1 MGILE
6 DMERQRQMLN
16 AQALANKAQKDYE
29 NQATQAQ
36 SDLNAAQSKPMG
48 GLESVLAG
56 IGEKFS
62 DWGNTIGNIGRTVI
76 GGVTEPFRK
85 AETNKITADDSARRN
100 EIAKKYGY
108 ASYSD
113 AANDTNASQDFWNE
127 IKNASEETKQRLTEK
142 TQRDQNALGN
152 VRDIDLN
159 TAKGQSLSAI
169 GDLLQILGPAGNIAG
184 GAIESVGTS
193 YKGAAGGTDADV
205 WGGDNL
211 GRTLGN
217 AAIGGATAFVSDKV
231 GGKLASK
238 APGDGLLSKAIH
250 SNVGRGTITGAA
262 AGATGGGLSAAL
274 NGGDILSGTLQGAQ
288 SGAIGGGT
296 MAGTMGLIGSGID
309 RLNRKYNAEPQTP
322 DIPTTKP
329 IVDEVAEQYTKPAT
343 IETALQEAQTPTRRQ
358 IDVQY
363 DGSGNGNVAVN
374 RQRRNMYR
382 LPDRSGSTL
391 DGILGP
397 NNKLQLPNAQR
408 PTNPYA
414 KMTDIEVLNDI
425 SPSGSGVPYKSL
437 ADAIQSGDFLG
448 DDPRSVMAFLKEE
461 LPKETYNNI
470 KSNIQ
475 DRVDLD
481 NMWAGEA
488 YGVSKGDLPYLNR
501 DEYYRD
507 TIGRLG
513 NKGNGNLRAEDVP
526 ESMYNR
532 LRNSAGKN
540 SLGGNMTDNESIL
553 RELFGNAAEG
563 KDKYELYDMYQE
575 VAEAPGPRT
584 YNMDDITA
592 AVTNSEY
599 NNSLGDQAL
608 NAIVAPFRQD
618 AQPTS
623 RRIGVQSAPSIAD
636 SIDVSSPNR
645 GQLIQDVM
653 PAQRQAQPQ
662 VQAQPIQETPTQ
674 APVQRV
680 RRAADTSDVK
690 INPNLAPEDVARLER
705 QLTVNR
711 QKQGAALLEQ
721 YGTLDA
727 PVRRAVGS
735 PEDVLTTLYDDYG
748 LKTPADVQYAANHVT
763 GRNGVVSQMTRE
775 LAASA
780 NNVDTTITR
789 DWLQELMDANGL
801 LDDEQKTVTK
811 QIAGALKRANSSSD
825 GATTLDIMKQL
836 EKQSARYKGKDG
848 TYHHA
853 TEAETRKGIILDLVH
868 DELQDRLWDAAG
880 DPKKVLTPKRI
891 TELKSMYKDNDA
903 WANFIDNRL
912 AKSTSGAELRSAM
925 KPLVDGSKIVYGSKQ
940 SAGGFADRAYKAATS
955 ANPVVAMGQM
965 AYDAALG
972 SDKVK
977 QARAQR
983 YANKAATAKAQLT
996 GQEAPTSKGG
1006 VAGVAKA
1013 IGERAINKA
1022 GEVADM
1028 LNNDTFT
1035 NSALG
1040 NIATRGINRRIGQG
1054 EAQAVENRAAL
1065 QDAQQQALDVTNNYN
1080 NAMAQAQQMYNQA
1093 QQMGTGSGSDMLD
1106 RISSG
1111 MERALAA
1118 GDINA
1123 YSQLADLYKQAYNV
1137 YEMQNPQTSKS
1148 EAKDLSV
1155 NQAKAYA
1162 GLQQLGQLSQ
1172 MAPDLGTALANSP
1185 AGGLVN
1191 LFGGNEYANQAKA
1204 LATTIGYLL
1213 SGANIREQEAERIGQ
1228 AYVPTAF
1235 DSDNVKQQ
1243 KLSRAEQLLR
1253 SYLSDSSALQ

>member
-1 MGILE
+1 MSLFDDE
-6 DMERQRQMLN
+6 LRKAQQQRAMYN
-16 AQALANKAQKDYE
+16 AQLRA
-29 NQATQAQ
+29 NQAQADYDALMPQAMAKISQAQ
-36 SDLNAAQSKPMG
+36 QGPSNP
-48 GLESVLAG
+48 LESVLSG
-56 IGEKFS
+56 IGNSIKNVGTGLMDLFGTGGAAVGDLAESIRTGKATTKNQ
-62 DWGNTIGNIGRTVI
+62 DDYRKWLYNT
-76 GGVTEPFRK
+76 
-85 AETNKITADDSARRN
+85 DSV
-100 EIAKKYGY
+100 K
-108 ASYSD
+108 D
-113 AANDTNASQDFWNE
+113 AATKGLGTGLDAAATLTDFIPGLGAGAKVALNVGQGVASGIANPL
-127 IKNASEETKQRLTEK
+127 IEK
-142 TQRDQNALGN
+142 GSQATLEDAMKGAL
-152 VRDIDLN
+152 V
-159 TAKGQSLSAI
+159 
-169 GDLLQILGPAGNIAG
+169 G
-184 GAIESVGTS
+184 GASAGVGQ
-193 YKGAAGGTDADV
+193 Y
-205 WGGDNL
+205 
-211 GRTLGN
+211 
-217 AAIGGATAFVSDKV
+217 V
-231 GGKLASK
+231 GGKLANRAAGKGLISK
-238 APGDGLLSKAIH
+238 ALN
-250 SNVGRGTITGAA
+250 SNVGKGAITGGL
-262 AGATGGGLSAAL
+262 AGATGGGLYAGL
-274 NGGDILSGTLQGAQ
+274 NGGDVLGGALQGAQ
-288 SGAIGGGT
+288 GGAMAGGT

-322 DIPTTKP
+322 GIPATKP

-425 SPSGSGVPYKSL
+425 SPSESGVAYKNL

-448 DDPRSVMAFLKEE
+448 DDPKGVMAFLKEE
-461 LPKETYNNI
+461 LPKETYDNI
-470 KSNIQ
+470 QSAIQ

-488 YGVSKGDLPYLNR
+488 YGVSKGELPYLNR

-563 KDKYELYDMYQE
+563 KDKYELYDMYQQ

-599 NNSLGDQAL
+599 NNNLGDQAL
-608 NAIVAPFRQD
+608 NAIVAPFRQE

-623 RRIGVQSAPSIAD
+623 RQIGVQGAPSIAD

-653 PAQRQAQPQ
+653 PAQRRQAQPQ
-662 VQAQPIQETPTQ
+662 VQAQPIQEAPTP

-711 QKQGAALLEQ
+711 QKQGAALLDQ

-748 LKTPADVQYAANHVT
+748 LRTPADVQYAANHVT

-780 NNVDTTITR
+780 NNVDTTIAK
-789 DWLQELMDANGL
+789 DWLNDLMDANGL

-955 ANPVVAMGQM
+955 ANPIVAMGQM
-965 AYDAALG
+965 AYDAALD

-977 QARAQR
+977 QIRASR
-983 YANKAATAKAQLT
+983 YAKDAAKAKAQLT
-996 GQEAPTSKGG
+996 GQEAPKGNG
-1006 VAGVAKA
+1006 LIGTAKN
-1013 IGERAINKA
+1013 IGQKAVDKA
-1022 GEVADM
+1022 GKAAEM
-1028 LNNDTFT
+1028 LNNDTVYNARFG
-1035 NSALG
+1035 G
-1040 NIATRGINRRIGQG
+1040 NKGEAYNMPSQG
-1054 EAQAVENRAAL
+1054 EFMTRQLSRQAGLGAM
-1065 QDAQQQALDVTNNYN
+1065 QQQDRQNAIQNATQEAQDVQSNYEN
-1080 NAMAQAQQMYNQA
+1080 SMLQAQQAYNQA
-1093 QQMGTGSGSDMLD
+1093 QQAQQAMPSTLD
-1106 RISSG
+1106 RISAG

-1118 GDINA
+1118 GDIDS
-1123 YSQLADLYKQAYNV
+1123 YSKLASLYKQAAQM
-1137 YEMQNPQTSKS
+1137 YELQNPTATKS
-1148 EAKDLSV
+1148 EAKALDA
-1155 NQAKAYA
+1155 NQSKAMA
-1162 GLQQLGQLSQ
+1162 GLQQLQ
-1172 MAPDLGTALANSP
+1172 DLRGMQPGVRTALANTP
-1185 AGGLVN
+1185 LAGLVDMT
-1191 LFGGNEYANQAKA
+1191 GGDDYTNQAKSLA
-1204 LATTIGYLL
+1204 LTLGYLQ
-1213 SGANIREQEAERIGQ
+1213 SGANITPREAENIGR
-1228 AYVPTAF
+1228 AYIPSAY
-1235 DSDNVKQQ
+1235 DSDQVRQN

-1253 SYLSDSSALQ
+1253 NYLADTSSLESIQ

>member
-1 MGILE
+1 MAFRMSDRDKAAIKAAAAI
-6 DMERQRQMLN
+6 RQSNQ
-16 AQALANKAQKDYE
+16 AQADYDALMPQAMAKI
-29 NQATQAQ
+29 NQAQQ
-36 SDLNAAQSKPMG
+36 GPSNP
-48 GLESVLAG
+48 LESVLSG
-56 IGEKFS
+56 IGNSIANVSKTLVDIPGTTVANWMDLFQGKKQDAEGS
-62 DWGNTIGNIGRTVI
+62 NTQEWKKSLY
-76 GGVTEPFRK
+76 GGENAKDRYAK
-85 AETNKITADDSARRN
+85 TAGTAL
-100 EIAKKYGY
+100 
-108 ASYSD
+108 D
-113 AANDTNASQDFWNE
+113 AAATVSDFIPGLGTAAKVGINVGQGVASGIANPF
-127 IKNASEETKQRLTEK
+127 IEK
-142 TQRDQNALGN
+142 GSQATLEDAVKGAL
-152 VRDIDLN
+152 V
-159 TAKGQSLSAI
+159 
-169 GDLLQILGPAGNIAG
+169 G
-184 GAIESVGTS
+184 GASAGVGQ
-193 YKGAAGGTDADV
+193 Y
-205 WGGDNL
+205 
-211 GRTLGN
+211 
-217 AAIGGATAFVSDKV
+217 V
-231 GGKLASK
+231 GGKLANRTAGKGLISK
-238 APGDGLLSKAIH
+238 ALN
-250 SNVGRGTITGAA
+250 SNVGKGAITGGL
-262 AGATGGGLSAAL
+262 AGATGGGLYAGL
-274 NGGDILSGTLQGAQ
+274 NGGDVLQGALQGAQ
-288 SGAIGGGT
+288 GGAMAGGT
-296 MAGTMGLIGSGID
+296 MAGTMGILGSGID

-322 DIPTTKP
+322 DIPAAKP

-343 IETALQEAQTPTRRQ
+343 IETALQEAQAPTRRQ

-391 DGILGP
+391 DGVLGP
-397 NNKLQLPNAQR
+397 NNKLQLPNAQK

-414 KMTDIEVLNDI
+414 KMTDIEVLNEI
-425 SPSGSGVPYKSL
+425 SPSGTGKVYTDL

-448 DDPRSVMAFLKEE
+448 DDPKSVMAFLKEE
-461 LPKETYNNI
+461 LPKETYDNI

-513 NKGNGNLRAEDVP
+513 NKGNGNLRADDVP

-540 SLGGNMTDNESIL
+540 SLGGSMTDNESIL

-563 KDKYELYDMYQE
+563 KDKYELYDMYQQ

-584 YNMDDITA
+584 YNIDDITA

-599 NNSLGDQAL
+599 NNNLGDQAL

-623 RRIGVQSAPSIAD
+623 RQIGVQSAPSIAD

-645 GQLIQDVM
+645 GRVIQDVM

-662 VQAQPIQETPTQ
+662 VQAQPIQEVPTQ

-711 QKQGAALLEQ
+711 QKQGAALLDQ

-811 QIAGALKRANSSSD
+811 QISGALKRANSSSD

-903 WANFIDNRL
+903 WTNFIDNKL
-912 AKSTSGAELRSAM
+912 TKAKSGAELRSAM

-955 ANPVVAMGQM
+955 ANPIVAMGQM
-965 AYDAALG
+965 AYDAALD

-977 QARAQR
+977 QIRASR
-983 YANKAATAKAQLT
+983 YAKDAAKAKAQLT
-996 GQEAPTSKGG
+996 GQEAPKGNG
-1006 VAGVAKA
+1006 LIGTAKN
-1013 IGERAINKA
+1013 IGQKAVNKA
-1022 GEVADM
+1022 GKAAEM
-1028 LNNDTFT
+1028 LNNDTVYNARFG
-1035 NSALG
+1035 G
-1040 NIATRGINRRIGQG
+1040 NKGDAYNMPSQG
-1054 EAQAVENRAAL
+1054 EFMTRQLSRQAGLGAM
-1065 QDAQQQALDVTNNYN
+1065 QQQDRQNAIQNATQEAQGIQNNYEN
-1080 NAMAQAQQMYNQA
+1080 SMLQAQQAYNQA
-1093 QQMGTGSGSDMLD
+1093 QQTQNSIPSTLD
-1106 RISSG
+1106 RIGAG

-1123 YSQLADLYKQAYNV
+1123 YSTLANLYKQAAQM
-1137 YEMQNPQTSKS
+1137 YELQNPTTTKS
-1148 EAKDLSV
+1148 EAKALSA
-1155 NQAKAYA
+1155 NQSKALT
-1162 GLQQLGQLSQ
+1162 GLQQLQTLAN
-1172 MAPDLGTALANSP
+1172 MTPDLGTALANSP
-1185 AGGLVN
+1185 LGGVVDML
-1191 LFGGNEYANQAKA
+1191 GGNDYANQAKS
-1204 LATTIGYLL
+1204 LSLTLGYLQ
-1213 SGANIREQEAERIGQ
+1213 SGANITPREAENIGKS
-1228 AYVPTAF
+1228 YIPTAY
-1235 DSDNVKQQ
+1235 DSEQVRQQ

-1253 SYLSDSSALQ
+1253 NYLADTSSLAQ

>member
-1 MGILE
+1 MAFRMSDRDKAAIQAAAAI
-6 DMERQRQMLN
+6 RQSNQ
-16 AQALANKAQKDYE
+16 AQADYDALMP
-29 NQATQAQ
+29 QAMAKISQAQ
-36 SDLNAAQSKPMG
+36 QGPSNP
-48 GLESVLAG
+48 LESVLSG
-56 IGEKFS
+56 IGNS
-62 DWGNTIGNIGRTVI
+62 
-76 GGVTEPFRK
+76 
-85 AETNKITADDSARRN
+85 
-100 EIAKKYGY
+100 
-108 ASYSD
+108 
-113 AANDTNASQDFWNE
+113 
-127 IKNASEETKQRLTEK
+127 IKNVGTGLM
-142 TQRDQNALGN
+142 
-152 VRDIDLN
+152 DLFG
-159 TAKGQSLSAI
+159 TGGAAV
-169 GDLLQILGPAGNIAG
+169 GD
-184 GAIESVGTS
+184 AIESIKTGKVTTKNQDDYRKWLYNTDSVKDAAAKGLGTGLDAAATLTDFIPGLGAAAKVGLNVGQGVASGIANPLIEKGSQATLEDAM
-193 YKGAAGGTDADV
+193 KGALV
-205 WGGDNL
+205 
-211 GRTLGN
+211 
-217 AAIGGATAFVSDKV
+217 GGASAGVGQYV
-231 GGKLASK
+231 GGKLANRTAGKGLISK
-238 APGDGLLSKAIH
+238 ALN
-250 SNVGRGTITGAA
+250 SNIGKGAITGGL
-262 AGATGGGLSAAL
+262 AGATGGGLYAGL
-274 NGGDILSGTLQGAQ
+274 NGGDVLGGALQGAQ
-288 SGAIGGGT
+288 GGAMAGGT

-309 RLNRKYNAEPQTP
+309 RLNRKYNAASQAP
-322 DIPTTKP
+322 DVPTTKP
-329 IVDEVAEQYTKPAT
+329 IVDEVAEQYAKPAT

-363 DGSGNGNVAVN
+363 DGSNNGNVAVN
-374 RQRRNMYR
+374 RQRRNTYS

-391 DGILGP
+391 DGVLGP

-408 PTNPYA
+408 PANPYA
-414 KMTDIEVLNDI
+414 KMTDIDVLNDI
-425 SPSGSGVPYKSL
+425 SPSESGVPYKSL

-448 DDPRSVMAFLKEE
+448 DDPKGVMALLKEE
-461 LPKETYNNI
+461 LPKETYD
-470 KSNIQ
+470 NIQ
-475 DRVDLD
+475 NAIQERVDLD

-553 RELFGNAAEG
+553 RELFGNAADG
-563 KDKYELYDMYQE
+563 KDKYELYDMYQQ

-584 YNMDDITA
+584 YNIDDITA
-592 AVTNSEY
+592 AVTNNEY
-599 NNSLGDQAL
+599 NNNLGDQAL
-608 NAIVAPFRQD
+608 NAIVAPFRQE

-623 RRIGVQSAPSIAD
+623 RQIGVQGAPSIAD
-636 SIDVSSPNR
+636 SIDISSPNR

-653 PAQRQAQPQ
+653 PAQRR
-662 VQAQPIQETPTQ
+662 QAQPIQEAPTP
-674 APVQRV
+674 APIQRV

-711 QKQGAALLEQ
+711 QKQGAALLDQ

-955 ANPVVAMGQM
+955 ANPIVAMGQM
-965 AYDAALG
+965 AYDAALD

-977 QARAQR
+977 QIRASR
-983 YANKAATAKAQLT
+983 YAKDAAKARAQLT
-996 GQEAPTSKGG
+996 GQEAPKGNDLIG
-1006 VAGVAKA
+1006 TAKN
-1013 IGERAINKA
+1013 IGQKVVDKA
-1022 GEVADM
+1022 GKAAEM
-1028 LNNDTFT
+1028 LNNDTFSGREISPIT
-1035 NSALG
+1035 RQGQTQTIGDVAMRRLPRQVALDTMREQDRQ
-1040 NIATRGINRRIGQG
+1040 NAIQNATQ
-1054 EAQAVENRAAL
+1054 EAQGIQGNYENSML
-1065 QDAQQQALDVTNNYN
+1065 
-1080 NAMAQAQQMYNQA
+1080 QAQRAYNQA
-1093 QQMGTGSGSDMLD
+1093 QQVQDSIPSTLD
-1106 RISSG
+1106 RIGAG

-1123 YSQLADLYKQAYNV
+1123 YSTLADLYKQAL
-1137 YEMQNPQTSKS
+1137 QLQQLQSPTSSSQPK
-1148 EAKDLSV
+1148 ALSAS
-1155 NQAKAYA
+1155 QSKALT
-1162 GLQQLGQLSQ
+1162 GLQQLQTLSG
-1172 MAPDLGTALANSP
+1172 MAPDLGTALASTP
-1185 AGGLVN
+1185 LGGVVN
-1191 LFGGNEYANQAKA
+1191 MFGGNDYSNQAEA

-1213 SGANIREQEAERIGQ
+1213 SGATIKPDEAEKLGRG
-1228 AYVPTAF
+1228 YVPTAF
-1235 DSDNVKQQ
+1235 DSEQVRRN

-1253 SYLSDSSALQ
+1253 NYLADTGSLAEAQ

>member
-1 MGILE
+1 MAFRMSDRDKAAIQAAAAI
-6 DMERQRQMLN
+6 RQSNQ
-16 AQALANKAQKDYE
+16 AQADYDALMP
-29 NQATQAQ
+29 QAMAKISQAQ
-36 SDLNAAQSKPMG
+36 QGPSNP
-48 GLESVLAG
+48 LESVLSG
-56 IGEKFS
+56 IGNS
-62 DWGNTIGNIGRTVI
+62 
-76 GGVTEPFRK
+76 
-85 AETNKITADDSARRN
+85 
-100 EIAKKYGY
+100 
-108 ASYSD
+108 
-113 AANDTNASQDFWNE
+113 
-127 IKNASEETKQRLTEK
+127 IKNVGTGLM
-142 TQRDQNALGN
+142 
-152 VRDIDLN
+152 DLFG
-159 TAKGQSLSAI
+159 TGGAAF
-169 GDLLQILGPAGNIAG
+169 GD
-184 GAIESVGTS
+184 AIESIRTGKVTTKNQDDYRKWLYNTDSVKDAAAKGLGTGLDAAATLTDFIPGLGAAAKVGLNVGQGVASGIANPLIEKGSQATLEDAM
-193 YKGAAGGTDADV
+193 KGALV
-205 WGGDNL
+205 
-211 GRTLGN
+211 
-217 AAIGGATAFVSDKV
+217 GGASAGVGQYV
-231 GGKLASK
+231 GGKLANRTAGKGLISK
-238 APGDGLLSKAIH
+238 ALN
-250 SNVGRGTITGAA
+250 SNIGKGAITGGL
-262 AGATGGGLSAAL
+262 AGATGGGLYAGL
-274 NGGDILSGTLQGAQ
+274 NGGDVLGGALQGAQ
-288 SGAIGGGT
+288 GGAMAGGT

-309 RLNRKYNAEPQTP
+309 RLNRKYNAASQAP
-322 DIPTTKP
+322 DVPTAKP

-363 DGSGNGNVAVN
+363 DGSGDGNVAVN
-374 RQRRNMYR
+374 RQRRDTYR

-391 DGILGP
+391 DGVLGP

-414 KMTDIEVLNDI
+414 KMTDIDVLNDI
-425 SPSGSGVPYKSL
+425 SPSESGVPYKSL

-448 DDPRSVMAFLKEE
+448 DDPKGVMALLKEE
-461 LPKETYNNI
+461 LPKETYD
-470 KSNIQ
+470 NIQ
-475 DRVDLD
+475 NAIQERVDLD

-513 NKGNGNLRAEDVP
+513 NNGNGNLRAEDVP

-553 RELFGNAAEG
+553 RELFGNAADG
-563 KDKYELYDMYQE
+563 KDKYELYDMYQQ
-575 VAEAPGPRT
+575 VAETPGPRT

-592 AVTNSEY
+592 AVTNNEY
-599 NNSLGDQAL
+599 NNNLGDQAL
-608 NAIVAPFRQD
+608 NAIVAPFRQE

-623 RRIGVQSAPSIAD
+623 RQIGVQGAPSIAD
-636 SIDVSSPNR
+636 SIDISSPNR

-653 PAQRQAQPQ
+653 PAQRR
-662 VQAQPIQETPTQ
+662 QAQPIQEAPTP
-674 APVQRV
+674 APIQRV

-711 QKQGAALLEQ
+711 QKQGAALLDQ

-903 WANFIDNRL
+903 WTNFIDNKL
-912 AKSTSGAELRSAM
+912 AKAKSGAELRSAM

-955 ANPVVAMGQM
+955 ANPIVAMGQM
-965 AYDAALG
+965 AYDAALD
-972 SDKVK
+972 SDKIK
-977 QARAQR
+977 QIRASR
-983 YANKAATAKAQLT
+983 YAKDAAKAKAQLT
-996 GQEAPTSKGG
+996 GQEAPKSNGLIGT
-1006 VAGVAKA
+1006 AKN
-1013 IGERAINKA
+1013 IGQKAVDKA
-1022 GEVADM
+1022 GKAAEM
-1028 LNNDTFT
+1028 LNNDTFSGREISPIT
-1035 NSALG
+1035 RQGQTQTIGDVAMRRLPRQVALDTMREQDRQ
-1040 NIATRGINRRIGQG
+1040 NAIQNATQ
-1054 EAQAVENRAAL
+1054 EAQGIQSNYENSML
-1065 QDAQQQALDVTNNYN
+1065 
-1080 NAMAQAQQMYNQA
+1080 QAQQAYNQA
-1093 QQMGTGSGSDMLD
+1093 QQVQDSIPSTLD
-1106 RISSG
+1106 RIGAG

-1123 YSQLADLYKQAYNV
+1123 YSKLADLYKKAAQMYKL
-1137 YEMQNPQTSKS
+1137 QNPTATKS
-1148 EAKDLSV
+1148 EAKSLSA
-1155 NQAKAYA
+1155 NQSKALT
-1162 GLQQLGQLSQ
+1162 GLQQLQTLAN
-1172 MAPDLGTALANSP
+1172 MTPDLGTALAGSP
-1185 AGGLVN
+1185 LGGVVDML
-1191 LFGGNEYANQAKA
+1191 GGNDYANQAKS
-1204 LATTIGYLL
+1204 LSLTLGYLQ
-1213 SGANIREQEAERIGQ
+1213 SGANITPREAENIGKS
-1228 AYVPTAF
+1228 YIPTAY
-1235 DSDNVKQQ
+1235 DSEQVRQQ

-1253 SYLSDSSALQ
+1253 NYLADTSSLSQ

>member
-1 MGILE
+1 MAFRMSDRDKAAIQAAAAI
-6 DMERQRQMLN
+6 RQSNQ
-16 AQALANKAQKDYE
+16 AQADYDALMPQAMAKI
-29 NQATQAQ
+29 NQAQQ
-36 SDLNAAQSKPMG
+36 GPSNP
-48 GLESVLAG
+48 LESVLSG
-56 IGEKFS
+56 IGNS
-62 DWGNTIGNIGRTVI
+62 
-76 GGVTEPFRK
+76 
-85 AETNKITADDSARRN
+85 
-100 EIAKKYGY
+100 
-108 ASYSD
+108 
-113 AANDTNASQDFWNE
+113 
-127 IKNASEETKQRLTEK
+127 IKNVGTGLM
-142 TQRDQNALGN
+142 
-152 VRDIDLN
+152 DLFG
-159 TAKGQSLSAI
+159 TGGAAF
-169 GDLLQILGPAGNIAG
+169 GD
-184 GAIESVGTS
+184 AIESIRTGKVTTKNQDDYRKWLYNTDSVKDAAAKGLGTGLDAAATLTDFIPGLGAAAKVGLNVGQGVASGIANPLIEKGSQATLEDAM
-193 YKGAAGGTDADV
+193 KGALV
-205 WGGDNL
+205 
-211 GRTLGN
+211 
-217 AAIGGATAFVSDKV
+217 GGASAGVGQYV
-231 GGKLASK
+231 GGKLANRTAGKGLISK
-238 APGDGLLSKAIH
+238 ALN
-250 SNVGRGTITGAA
+250 SNIGKGAITGGL
-262 AGATGGGLSAAL
+262 AGATGGGLYAGL
-274 NGGDILSGTLQGAQ
+274 NGGDVLGGALQGAQ
-288 SGAIGGGT
+288 GGAMAGGT

-309 RLNRKYNAEPQTP
+309 RLNRKYNAASQAP
-322 DIPTTKP
+322 DVPTAKP
-329 IVDEVAEQYTKPAT
+329 IVGEVAEQYTKPAT

-363 DGSGNGNVAVN
+363 DGSGDGNVAVN
-374 RQRRNMYR
+374 RQRRDMYR

-391 DGILGP
+391 DGVLGP

-408 PTNPYA
+408 PANPYA
-414 KMTDIEVLNDI
+414 KMTDIDVLNDI
-425 SPSGSGVPYKSL
+425 SPSESGVPYKSL

-448 DDPRSVMAFLKEE
+448 DDPKGVMAFLKEE
-461 LPKETYNNI
+461 LPKETYD
-470 KSNIQ
+470 NIQ
-475 DRVDLD
+475 NAIQERVDLD

-526 ESMYNR
+526 ESMYSR

-563 KDKYELYDMYQE
+563 KDKYELYDMYQQ
-575 VAEAPGPRT
+575 VAEAPGPRA

-599 NNSLGDQAL
+599 NNNLGDQAL
-608 NAIVAPFRQD
+608 NAIVAPFRQE

-623 RRIGVQSAPSIAD
+623 RQIGVQGAPSIAD

-653 PAQRQAQPQ
+653 PAQRRQTQPQ
-662 VQAQPIQETPTQ
+662 VQAQATQEAPMPTQ
-674 APVQRV
+674 RI
-680 RRAADTSDVK
+680 RRAADTSDVR

-711 QKQGAALLEQ
+711 QKQGAALLDQ

-955 ANPVVAMGQM
+955 ANPIVAMGQM
-965 AYDAALG
+965 AYDAALD

-977 QARAQR
+977 QIRASR
-983 YANKAATAKAQLT
+983 YAKDAAKARAQLT
-996 GQEAPTSKGG
+996 GQEAPKGNG
-1006 VAGVAKA
+1006 LIGTAKN
-1013 IGERAINKA
+1013 IGQKVVDKA
-1022 GEVADM
+1022 GKAAEM
-1028 LNNDTFT
+1028 LNNDTVYNARFG
-1035 NSALG
+1035 G
-1040 NIATRGINRRIGQG
+1040 NKGEAYNMPSQG
-1054 EAQAVENRAAL
+1054 EFMTRQLSRQAGLGAM
-1065 QDAQQQALDVTNNYN
+1065 QQQDRQNAIQNATQEAQGIQGNYEN
-1080 NAMAQAQQMYNQA
+1080 SMLQAQQAYNQA
-1093 QQMGTGSGSDMLD
+1093 QQVQSSMPSTLD
-1106 RISSG
+1106 RIGVG

-1123 YSQLADLYKQAYNV
+1123 YSTLADLYKQAL
-1137 YEMQNPQTSKS
+1137 QLQQLQSPTSSSQPKS
-1148 EAKDLSV
+1148 LSAS
-1155 NQAKAYA
+1155 QSKALT
-1162 GLQQLGQLSQ
+1162 GLQQLQTLSG
-1172 MAPDLGTALANSP
+1172 MAPDLGTALASTP
-1185 AGGLVN
+1185 LGGVVN
-1191 LFGGNEYANQAKA
+1191 MFGGNDYSNQAEA

-1213 SGANIREQEAERIGQ
+1213 SGATIKPDEAEKLGRG
-1228 AYVPTAF
+1228 YVPTAF
-1235 DSDNVKQQ
+1235 DSEQVRRN

-1253 SYLSDSSALQ
+1253 NYLADTGSLAQ